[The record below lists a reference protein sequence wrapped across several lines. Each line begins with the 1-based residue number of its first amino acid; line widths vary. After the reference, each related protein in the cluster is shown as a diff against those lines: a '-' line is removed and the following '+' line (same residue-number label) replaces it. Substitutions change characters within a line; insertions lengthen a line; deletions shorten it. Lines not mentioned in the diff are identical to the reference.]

1 MRDSPREGD
10 QSRSGLGAPSARGR
24 RGPFLRR
31 GLLYLGLPLALL
43 VALIFVT
50 IRCGVIERKFIYFPE
65 RDLVADPAQVGLSF
79 EEVYFVA
86 SDGVRLHGWFAP
98 GRQDITWLWF
108 HGNAG
113 NISHRLE
120 NLKLLHDELGVS
132 VFLFDYRGY
141 GRSQGKPSEK
151 GTYRDAQA
159 ALTYLRSRGDTDP
172 ERIVYF
178 GRSLG
183 AGVAVE
189 LATRESPL
197 ALILESSFPSIPAL
211 ARHLYPFL
219 PIGPLLR
226 TKYDS
231 LAKIDKVKAPLLVL
245 HGDRDEIVPLQAGR
259 SLVEAAREPKQ
270 FHVIR
275 GAGHNDTYLVGG
287 EEYLRVLRRFVDSLR
302 R

>member
-1 MRDSPREGD
+1 MRDSLGEGSQPRN
-10 QSRSGLGAPSARGR
+10 SLGLPAGRGR
-24 RGPFLRR
+24 RRSFLGR

-50 IRCGVIERKFIYFPE
+50 FRCGVIERTIIFLPE
-65 RDLVADPAQVGLSF
+65 RDLLADPGQVGLSF
-79 EEVYFVA
+79 EEVYFVT
-86 SDGVRLHGWFAP
+86 SDGVRLHGWFVP
-98 GRQDITWLWF
+98 GCQDLTWLWF

-120 NLKLLHDELGVS
+120 YLKLLHDELGVS

-141 GRSQGKPSEK
+141 GRSEGKPSEE
-151 GTYRDAQA
+151 GSYRDAQA
-159 ALTYLRSRGDTDP
+159 ALTYLRSRGDIDS

-197 ALILESSFPSIPAL
+197 ALILESPFPSVPAL
-211 ARHLYPFL
+211 ARRHYPFL

-231 LAKIDKVKAPLLVL
+231 IAKIGSVKASLLVL
-245 HGDRDEIVPLQAGR
+245 HGDRDEVVPLEAGR
-259 SLVEAAREPKQ
+259 SLFEAAREPKQ
-270 FHVIR
+270 LHVIQ

-287 EEYLRVLRRFVDSLR
+287 AAYLRALRRFLDSLGR
-302 R
+302 

>member
-1 MRDSPREGD
+1 VRTGGSQRW
-10 QSRSGLGAPSARGR
+10 SL
-24 RGPFLRR
+24 LRR
-31 GLLYLGLPLALL
+31 ALLYTGLLLALL
-43 VALIFVT
+43 ATLFFVA
-50 IRCGVIERKFIYFPE
+50 IRCGVIERYFIYLPE

-86 SDGVRLHGWFAP
+86 SDGVRLHGWFVP
-98 GRQDITWLWF
+98 GRQDLIWLWF

-113 NISHRLE
+113 NISHRLD

-141 GRSQGKPSEK
+141 GRSQGRPSEE
-151 GTYRDAQA
+151 GTYRDAEA
-159 ALTYLRSRGDTDP
+159 ALAYLRSRGDVDAK
-172 ERIVYF
+172 RIVYF

-189 LATRESPL
+189 LAAREPPL
-197 ALILESSFPSIPAL
+197 ALILESPFPSIPAL

-219 PIGPLLR
+219 PIGALLR

-231 LAKIDKVKAPLLVL
+231 LEKIDKVKAPLLVL

-259 SLVEAAREPKQ
+259 SLFEAAREPKQ
-270 FHVIR
+270 FHAIR

-287 EEYLRVLRRFVDSLR
+287 AEYLQVLRRFLDSLGR
-302 R
+302 